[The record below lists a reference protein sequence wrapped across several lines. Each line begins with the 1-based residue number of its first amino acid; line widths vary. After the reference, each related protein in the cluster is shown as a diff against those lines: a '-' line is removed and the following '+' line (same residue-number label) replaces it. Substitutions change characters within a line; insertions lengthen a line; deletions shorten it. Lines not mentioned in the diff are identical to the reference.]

1 MRKFF
6 CPFLIFILTITF
18 LSLVFSFSA
27 GEEAGTPVSGDD
39 HPSEEIVRAG
49 ENRGRFS
56 VMTEKQRMTYI
67 VPGDE
72 YGENSKSSGRQRDLP
87 CDAAGITDKGYSK
100 TTRNAYGEPSPV
112 HLGLI
117 QVLHTADRW
126 VQIVGICAEMREFV
140 CFGELYGVALTYME
154 LLIQKC

>member
-1 MRKFF
+1 MRRSF
-6 CPFLIFILTITF
+6 CMFLIFILTLML
-18 LSLVFSFSA
+18 LSLDFSFAA
-27 GEEAGTPVSGDD
+27 GEEAGMPVPGDD

-87 CDAAGITDKGYSK
+87 CDAVGITDKGYSK

-112 HLGLI
+112 HPSGYYGMLM
-117 QVLHTADRW
+117 W
-126 VQIVGICAEMREFV
+126 VTQDDEEARPFMME
-140 CFGELYGVALTYME
+140 ALRTLSVPE
-154 LLIQKC
+154 N